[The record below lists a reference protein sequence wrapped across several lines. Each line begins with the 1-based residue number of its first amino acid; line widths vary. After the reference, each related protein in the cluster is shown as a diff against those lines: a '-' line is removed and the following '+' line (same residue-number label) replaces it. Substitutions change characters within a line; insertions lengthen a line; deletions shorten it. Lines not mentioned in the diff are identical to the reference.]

1 MATNKEPLLARPREG
16 ERAGPAVQT
25 IRETRVASSR
35 QGLIQVVKFLLDRG
49 TSGHQCRGV
58 AQPGLARLPWEQ
70 EVGSSNLLAPT
81 ILINGLRERRCSRA
95 DRLRKSR
102 RVTLRGITSNS
113 LSRPRDGE
121 RAGPAVQICSPRPS
135 LAMSVINNED

>member
-1 MATNKEPLLARPREG
+1 
-16 ERAGPAVQT
+16 
-25 IRETRVASSR
+25 
-35 QGLIQVVKFLLDRG
+35 
-49 TSGHQCRGV
+49 
-58 AQPGLARLPWEQ
+58 
-70 EVGSSNLLAPT
+70 
-81 ILINGLRERRCSRA
+81 LRERRCSRA